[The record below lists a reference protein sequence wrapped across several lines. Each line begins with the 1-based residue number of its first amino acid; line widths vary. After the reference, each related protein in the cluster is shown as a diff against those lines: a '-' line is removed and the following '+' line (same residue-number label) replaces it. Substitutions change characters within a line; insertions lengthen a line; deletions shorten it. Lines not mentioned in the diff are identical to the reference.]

1 MRSLAKIHSWLLI
14 LIIFAF
20 LVSKNID
27 AQTVGRRVQHSPSQI
42 LSARQVAQKVLPSVV
57 YIAMQDSS
65 GKQVCFGSGF
75 FITRNLILTN
85 KHVISCSVT
94 TRGSVNIAGST
105 QAHPITTMLAWPDLD
120 LALVEAKGLLAPALT
135 LSPQRQPSAG
145 DDIFV
150 AGNPEGLEG
159 TFTRGI
165 ISSVRL
171 QGGLL
176 QIDAPVSPGSSGGP
190 VVDVYGRVVGIIV
203 STFTEGQNLNFAIP
217 AASLVTPLARMQ
229 QMFADLKHK
238 NAATAVSTG
247 SSKVQTSITSVSPA
261 NPTRQLWEAQ
271 RDWSLFMSDVNGD
284 TAIKDNLKALLDSG
298 LDVNTKDK
306 HGWTA
311 LHVATILS
319 QVELSRFLLSRG
331 ADLNARDKDGR
342 TPLMLAATLDEIH
355 WDAIN
360 GSPWQRLWTES
371 LCSSEPPSYFT
382 VSNDDLLVWYL
393 KAQAQQKMVQFLIN
407 AGTDVTLTNNK
418 GQTAL
423 DYAAASGPADLDR
436 LISHARKSSGQQSTC
451 ELRLEQSPAL
461 RGFRLGMSLR
471 DVLSHFRRFE
481 MPETDTCGRLNLDFN
496 DTYGVL
502 RDLALRPAEFEGLL
516 RLRMTFID
524 ERLAYLQMMYDHSP
538 WKSTD
543 EYLAA
548 LSNTLSLPGK
558 WQKATQSTDI
568 GHSHV
573 IGCDGFKVMAG
584 TSPAPYIELHD
595 VAALRMVIQR
605 KLDGDARKRRE
616 QEQRQ
621 EQRKREFKP

>member
-1 MRSLAKIHSWLLI
+1 MMPSPKFHLTLRSLIATALLMSPS
-14 LIIFAF
+14 
-20 LVSKNID
+20 VPS
-27 AQTVGRRVQHSPSQI
+27 QTRRQRVQASSPVA
-42 LSARQVAQKVLPSVV
+42 LTARQIARKVLPSVV
-57 YIAMQDSS
+57 YIAMQDSH
-65 GKQVCFGSGF
+65 GKQICFGSGF

-85 KHVISCSVT
+85 KHVISCSGT
-94 TRGSVNIAGST
+94 THGSINIAGSK
-105 QAHPITTMLAWPDLD
+105 QAHSITTMLAWPDLD
-120 LALVEAKGLLAPALT
+120 LALVEAKDLIASP
-135 LSPQRQPSAG
+135 LSLSSQRQPAAG

-190 VVDVYGRVVGIIV
+190 VVDVYGRVVGITV

-229 QMFADLKHK
+229 QMFADLRHK
-238 NAATAVSTG
+238 NAATAVSTN
-247 SSKVQTSITSVSPA
+247 SSKVETSPPTGSPA
-261 NPTRQLWEAQ
+261 NPARQLWDAQ

-284 TAIKDNLKALLDSG
+284 STIKDNLKALLDSG
-298 LDVNTKDK
+298 LSVNTKDK

-311 LHVATILS
+311 LHVAALLA

-331 ADLNARDKDGR
+331 ADINDRDKDGR

-371 LCSSEPPSYFT
+371 LCSSEPPNYFT

-393 KAQAQQKMVQFLIN
+393 KAQDQQKMLQFLLD
-407 AGTDVTLTNNK
+407 AGADVTLTNNK

-436 LISHARKSSGQQSTC
+436 LISHARKSSGQQPTC
-451 ELRLEQSPAL
+451 DLRLEQSPAL

-471 DVLSHFRRFE
+471 EVLSHFRRFE

-496 DTYGVL
+496 DTYGWL
-502 RDLALRPAEFEGLL
+502 RDLALRPAEFEGIL
-516 RLRMTFID
+516 RLRMTFVD

-543 EYLAA
+543 DYLAA
-548 LSNTLSLPGK
+548 LSNTLTLPGK
-558 WQKATQSTDI
+558 WQRATQSTDI
-568 GHSHV
+568 GHSHI

-584 TSPAPYIELHD
+584 TSPAPYVELHD
-595 VAALRMVIQR
+595 MAALRMIIQR

-616 QEQRQ
+616 QEQQR